1 MPRLKSIT
9 IKGFKSIRSLENFE
23 LKNLNILI
31 GGNGAGKSNFIE
43 FFRVLVAFCK
53 SALPENSAE
62 LFFKEIIVNGGSE
75 TFLYNGSKVTEDITA
90 SLAMDDSEYRIMFTP
105 TVQNTFFATAS
116 MPKKNH
122 EGKVAYFSEICREY
136 HFHDTSRL
144 SPLRKPADILDT
156 AYLRP
161 DGENIAPFLYEMK
174 SSHKKH
180 YDKIIRY
187 IRLIAP
193 FFYDFKFKEPV
204 PGQVWLDWQ
213 QKNSDYPMKPYQ
225 FSDGTLRF
233 IALATA
239 LLQPNPPAIMLIDE
253 PELGL
258 HPDAIGLV
266 AELMKAASKKSQL
279 VVATQSPALL
289 DAFSPED
296 VVVVK
301 REDGATVF
309 KRLNKKEYNV
319 WLDEFSLGDLWRR
332 NIISGG
338 AEHE

>member
-1 MPRLKSIT
+1 MPRLNSIT

-43 FFRVLVAFCK
+43 FFHLVLYFCRA
-53 SALPENSAE
+53 SLPGNSNE
-62 LFFKEIIVNGGSE
+62 LFFKEVLLNGGAE
-75 TFLYNGSKVTEDITA
+75 NFLHNGSKVTEKIESSFTF
-90 SLAMDDSEYRIMFTP
+90 DDKKYQYNFIP
-105 TVQNTFFATAS
+105 TVQNTFWATAQWPHDS
-116 MPKKNH
+116 VGIAPLV
-122 EGKVAYFSEICREY
+122 EGCREY

-144 SPLRKPADILDT
+144 SPMRKSADLADV

-161 DGENIAPFLYEMK
+161 DGKNLAPFLCK
-174 SSHKKH
+174 LKDSHPKH
-180 YDKIIRY
+180 YQKIIRY

-193 FFYDFKFKEPV
+193 FFYDFKFEPPV

-266 AELMKAASKKSQL
+266 AELMKMASRKSQL

>member
-1 MPRLKSIT
+1 MPRLNSIT

-43 FFRVLVAFCK
+43 FFRVILAHLKAGLPGNTIEAFD
-53 SALPENSAE
+53 E
-62 LFFKEIIVNGGSE
+62 EIIVNGGCH
-75 TFLYNGSKVTEDITA
+75 TFLHNGADVTPKITA
-90 SLAMDDSEYRIMFTP
+90 SLVMDDGEYTFTFTP
-105 TVQNTFFATAS
+105 TVQNTFFAKGS
-116 MPKKNH
+116 LPQS
-122 EGKVAYFSEICREY
+122 AYEREEANLAEICREY
-136 HFHDTSRL
+136 HFHDTSRF
-144 SPLRKPADILDT
+144 SPLRKPADIADA

-180 YDKIIRY
+180 YEKIIRY

-266 AELMKAASKKSQL
+266 AELMKMASKKSQL